1 MDMSKKLLI
10 YLVIPFILTS
20 CEKIYINGDLD
31 GMWKLEKV
39 VKGDSVEYPANICYS
54 FQRHLVMLGEYY
66 DEEFPDYYM
75 AEFDYT
81 DSIITMTKFY
91 KYPGRDDI
99 CDMEELKEYYI
110 FSDTMVFVVD
120 YMNSER
126 LLMHTEERD
135 YFFEKW

>member
-1 MDMSKKLLI
+1 MSKKLLI
-10 YLVIPFILTS
+10 YLVIPFIITS
-20 CEKIYINGDLD
+20 SEKIYINGDLD

>member
-1 MDMSKKLLI
+1 MSKKLLI

-20 CEKIYINGDLD
+20 CEKIYIIGDLD

>member
-1 MDMSKKLLI
+1 MSKKLLI
-10 YLVIPFILTS
+10 YLVIPFILIS

-66 DEEFPDYYM
+66 AEGFPDYYM
-75 AEFDYT
+75 AEFDYVGDT
-81 DSIITMTKFY
+81 LTMTKFY

>member
-1 MDMSKKLLI
+1 MSKKLLI

>member
-1 MDMSKKLLI
+1 
-10 YLVIPFILTS
+10 
-20 CEKIYINGDLD
+20 
-31 GMWKLEKV
+31 
-39 VKGDSVEYPANICYS
+39 
-54 FQRHLVMLGEYY
+54 MLGEYY

>member
-1 MDMSKKLLI
+1 MSKKLLI
-10 YLVIPFILTS
+10 YLVIPFILIS

-66 DEEFPDYYM
+66 AEGFPDYYM
-75 AEFDYT
+75 AEFDYVG
-81 DSIITMTKFY
+81 DMLTMTKFY

-99 CDMEELKEYYI
+99 CDMEELKQYYI
-110 FSDTMVFVVD
+110 FSDTMVFIVD
-120 YMNSER
+120 NLNSET
-126 LLMHTEERD
+126 LLMHTVDREYR
-135 YFFEKW
+135 FRKW

>member
-1 MDMSKKLLI
+1 MSKKLLI
-10 YLVIPFILTS
+10 YLVIPFILIS

-66 DEEFPDYYM
+66 AEGFPDYYM
-75 AEFDYT
+75 AEFDYVGDT
-81 DSIITMTKFY
+81 LTMTKFY

-120 YMNSER
+120 NMNSER

-135 YFFEKW
+135 YYFEKW

>member
-1 MDMSKKLLI
+1 MSKKLLI

-135 YFFEKW
+135 YFFEIW

>member
-1 MDMSKKLLI
+1 MSKKLLI
-10 YLVIPFILTS
+10 YLVIPFILIS

-120 YMNSER
+120 NMNSER

>member
-1 MDMSKKLLI
+1 MSKKLLI
-10 YLVIPFILTS
+10 YIVIPFILTS

-66 DEEFPDYYM
+66 AEGFPDYYM

-91 KYPGRDDI
+91 KYPGRDDT
-99 CDMEELKEYYI
+99 CDMEELKKYYI

-120 YMNSER
+120 NMGNDN
-126 LLMHTEERD
+126 LFMHTKERKY
-135 YFFEKW
+135 YFRKW